1 MYEDY
6 WGLEEKPFENTPN
19 PRFLYR
25 TQNCQA
31 CLTRLF
37 YAVTEEK
44 TGALL
49 TGDYGCGKTLMS
61 RALIQQLD
69 RDRYELALIV
79 SPSREPEEL
88 LEQILMEFGVEHI
101 GFRRNELLQA
111 INETLLNNFKA
122 DKHTVII
129 VDEAHLINDEYALE
143 ELRLLLN
150 FQLNEKSLITLIL
163 IAHSE
168 FRKRLNS
175 MQQLKQRL
183 AMKCHL
189 NPLSNEETGEYI
201 KYRLQV
207 AKAKREI
214 FTDKAMDMIFTA
226 TNGIPREINNLC
238 DICLLLG
245 FMKKAEVVD
254 EQIVEEATL

>member
-1 MYEDY
+1 MYKDY

-25 TQNCQA
+25 TQNCQT
-31 CLTRLF
+31 CLASLL
-37 YAVTEEK
+37 YAVSEEK

-69 RDRYELALIV
+69 RDKYELALIV

-88 LEQILMEFGVEHI
+88 LEQILMELGVEEI

-111 INETLLNNFKA
+111 INETLLNNVKA
-122 DKHTVII
+122 DKHTII
-129 VDEAHLINDEYALE
+129 IIDEAHLIKDEYALE

-150 FQLNEKSLITLIL
+150 FQLNETSLITLIL

-168 FRKRLNS
+168 FRKRLKILR
-175 MQQLKQRL
+175 QLNQRL

-189 NPLSNEETGEYI
+189 NPLSDEETEEYI
-201 KYRLQV
+201 KYRLRV
-207 AKAKREI
+207 AKAKGEI
-214 FTDKAMDMIFTA
+214 FTDKAIDMIFTA

-238 DICLLLG
+238 DLCLLLG
-245 FMKKAEVVD
+245 FMRKAEVVD
-254 EQIVEEATL
+254 GQIVEEATL